1 MRKRLISQIPHGR
14 RVPLDNGALDV
25 ANLGTVEI
33 TSEDQAYPIEYALQ
47 LRDRP
52 GWRAA

>member
-1 MRKRLISQIPHGR
+1 MIAAPF
-14 RVPLDNGALDV
+14 DNGGLDV